1 MSTLRGP
8 IVPHSRSK
16 AVDRS
21 EVRLPVAWECFA
33 DSTSNFVLNGPWM
46 DPASAQVGDLI
57 RRVLGDASQPSM
69 FVLSDSAPGV
79 FTRAMLD
86 ATVGDRRVYVL
97 GPTGFGTGHR
107 DPGLRDRAS
116 AFVLARR
123 TSLPLLS
130 AVVNCSTR
138 RAVLC
143 IGALAT
149 GAPQW
154 AIELDEGQS
163 AGFVRV
169 ALHWFWHHAAD
180 EAWTE
185 PKSPALTFQPP
196 QDRPVDVVPPTDG
209 PVRLLRRPVDSE
221 VAPGDAV
228 CVRSTCVGLPQRARR
243 LITTPSGD
251 GQADLAALV
260 AAGSEVIG
268 LAQVLPDLWVTP
280 SEGKIEWPIA
290 DFMLRITLNS
300 SQARTLHDA
309 LLQARPAAVLR
320 REVPLRALSG
330 AVWLPNAASAKPCID
345 EAEIEV
351 GEVPCESLDEVSNK
365 EPGKWPDAPP
375 LVRKAIFAW
384 TNVPPTPPAKAVRSG
399 LYQQWDE
406 ADKSLSLRVKT
417 CSEQLKSA
425 GERSDQ
431 ARSTLGRWFEGVL
444 GLDRKRRELVA
455 ECESLAAVKLAGGSV
470 DAARGFVARLET
482 LEAGVQEYAG
492 GVDSDIAKAD
502 EQQQREQ
509 WEKEQAEHRA
519 QLDEIDAKI
528 AAAKQQKSSLDEE
541 SKDGQRKG
549 ESDSD
554 WKARQR
560 RLNDD
565 LKTVASDIARLNGS
579 RSQHEQALKRP
590 FSPKSRHGNDAKR
603 SSGKGFVPAPAKAS
617 AGLRVPAEA
626 LPSVGELFEAG
637 TERYLA
643 IDTWEQHDPGRAEA
657 ARLKARLVARKR

>member
-1 MSTLRGP
+1 M
-8 IVPHSRSK
+8 
-16 AVDRS
+16 
-21 EVRLPVAWECFA
+21 
-33 DSTSNFVLNGPWM
+33 
-46 DPASAQVGDLI
+46 
-57 RRVLGDASQPSM
+57 
-69 FVLSDSAPGV
+69 
-79 FTRAMLD
+79 
-86 ATVGDRRVYVL
+86 
-97 GPTGFGTGHR
+97 
-107 DPGLRDRAS
+107 
-116 AFVLARR
+116 
-123 TSLPLLS
+123 
-130 AVVNCSTR
+130 
-138 RAVLC
+138 
-143 IGALAT
+143 
-149 GAPQW
+149 
-154 AIELDEGQS
+154 
-163 AGFVRV
+163 

-196 QDRPVDVVPPTDG
+196 QERPVDVVPPTVG
-209 PVRLLRRPVDSE
+209 PVRLLRRPVDTE
-221 VAPGDAV
+221 VVPGDAV
-228 CVRSTCVGLPQRARR
+228 CVRSTIVGLPQRARR

-251 GQADLAALV
+251 SQADLAALV
-260 AAGSEVIG
+260 AAGAEVIG
-268 LAQVLPDLWVTP
+268 LTQLLPDLWVTP
-280 SEGKIEWPIA
+280 SEGMIEWPIA

-300 SQARTLHDA
+300 SQARPLHDA
-309 LLQARPAAVLR
+309 LLHTKPAAVLR
-320 REVPLRALSG
+320 REAPLRTLSG
-330 AVWLPNAASAKPCID
+330 SVWLPNAASAKPCID
-345 EAEIEV
+345 EEEIKV
-351 GEVPCESLDEVSNK
+351 GDVRCESLDEVSSK
-365 EPGKWPDAPP
+365 EPAKWPDAPP

-406 ADKSLSLRVKT
+406 ADKSLSARIKT
-417 CSEQLKSA
+417 CGELLKSA

-431 ARSTLGRWFEGVL
+431 ARTTLGRWFEGVL
-444 GLDRKRRELVA
+444 GLDRKRRALVA

-502 EQQQREQ
+502 EQQQREK
-509 WEKEQAEHRA
+509 WEREQAEHKK

-528 AAAKQQKSSLDEE
+528 AAAKQQKSLLDEE
-541 SKDGQRKG
+541 NKNGQRKE

-590 FSPKSRHGNDAKR
+590 FSPKSTHGSELR
-603 SSGKGFVPAPAKAS
+603 RTGGKGFVPAPAKAS

-643 IDTWEQHDPGRAEA
+643 IDIWEQYDPGRAEA
-657 ARLKARLVARKR
+657 ARLKAHLVARKR

>member
-8 IVPHSRSK
+8 IVPYPRSK
-16 AVDRS
+16 AIDRS
-21 EVRLPVAWECFA
+21 DVRLPVAWECFA
-33 DSTSNFVLNGPWM
+33 DSTPNFVLNGPWM
-46 DPASAQVGDLI
+46 DPASAQVGDLV
-57 RRVLGDASQPSM
+57 RRVLGDASQPSL
-69 FVLSDSAPGV
+69 FVLSDAAPGA

-86 ATVGDRRVYVL
+86 AAAGDRRVYVL
-97 GPTGFGTGHR
+97 GPTGFGTGQR

-123 TSLPLLS
+123 TSLPRLS

-143 IGALAT
+143 AGALAS

-154 AIELDEGQS
+154 AVELDESQS

-209 PVRLLRRPVDSE
+209 PVRLLRRPVDTE
-221 VAPGDAV
+221 VVPGDGV
-228 CVRSTCVGLPQRARR
+228 CVRNGIAGLPKRARR
-243 LITTPSGD
+243 LVTAPSGD
-251 GQADLAALV
+251 GQAELAALV

-268 LAQVLPDLWVTP
+268 LAQALPDMWVTP
-280 SEGKIEWPIA
+280 TEGVIEWPIA

-300 SQARTLHDA
+300 SQARVLHDA
-309 LLQARPAAVLR
+309 LIQARPAAVLR
-320 REVPLRALSG
+320 REAHLRTLSG
-330 AVWLPNAASAKPCID
+330 AVWLPNAAAAKPCID
-345 EAEIEV
+345 EDEIEV

-365 EPGKWPDAPP
+365 EPTKWPDAPP
-375 LVRKAIFAW
+375 LARKAVFTW
-384 TNVPPTPPAKAVRSG
+384 TNVPATPPTKAARSG
-399 LYQQWDE
+399 LYQQWE
-406 ADKSLSLRVKT
+406 EVDKALSSRVKT
-417 CSEQLKSA
+417 CGELLRSA

-470 DAARGFVARLET
+470 DAARGFVARLDQ
-482 LEAGVQEYAG
+482 LEAGVQEYAR

-565 LKTVASDIARLNGS
+565 LKTVASEIARLNGS
-579 RSQHEQALKRP
+579 RSQHEQAMKRP
-590 FSPKSRHGNDAKR
+590 FSPKSRHGNEGKR
-603 SSGKGFVPAPAKAS
+603 TGGKGFIPAPAKGS
-617 AGLRVPAEA
+617 AGLRIPAEA
-626 LPSVGELFEAG
+626 LPSVGELLEAG
-637 TERYLA
+637 TDRFLA

>member
-1 MSTLRGP
+1 MSTLHGP
-8 IVPHSRSK
+8 IVPYPRSK
-16 AVDRS
+16 AIDRS
-21 EVRLPVAWECFA
+21 DVRLAVAWECFA
-33 DSTSNFVLNGPWM
+33 DSTPNFVLSGPWM
-46 DPASAQVGDLI
+46 DPASAEVGDLV
-57 RRVLGDASQPSM
+57 RRVVGDASQPSL
-69 FVLSDSAPGV
+69 FVLPDAAPAT

-86 ATVGDRRVYVL
+86 AAAGDRRVYVL
-97 GPTGFGTGHR
+97 GPTGFGTGQR

-130 AVVNCSTR
+130 AVVNCQTR

-149 GAPQW
+149 GAARW
-154 AIELDEGQS
+154 TIELDEGQS

-169 ALHWFWHHAAD
+169 ALHWFWHHATD

-185 PKSPALTFQPP
+185 PKAPMLTFQPP
-196 QDRPVDVVPPTDG
+196 QERPVDVVPPTDG
-209 PVRLLRRPVDSE
+209 PVRLLRRPVDPE
-221 VAPGDAV
+221 VVPGNAV
-228 CVRSTCVGLPQRARR
+228 CVRSTSVGLPQRARR

-268 LAQVLPDLWVTP
+268 LAQLLPDLWVTP
-280 SEGKIEWPIA
+280 SEGMIELPIA

-300 SQARTLHDA
+300 SQARPLHDA
-309 LLQARPAAVLR
+309 LLHATPAAVLR
-320 REVPLRALSG
+320 REAPLRTLSG
-330 AVWLPNAASAKPCID
+330 SVWLPNAASAKPCID
-345 EAEIEV
+345 EKEIEV
-351 GEVPCESLDEVSNK
+351 GEVPCESLDEVSIK
-365 EPGKWPDAPP
+365 VPGNWPDAPP

-406 ADKSLSLRVKT
+406 ADKSLSARIKT
-417 CSEQLKSA
+417 CGELLKSA
-425 GERSDQ
+425 GERSDE
-431 ARSTLGRWFEGVL
+431 ARTTLGRWFEGVL
-444 GLDRKRRELVA
+444 GLDRKRRDLVA
-455 ECESLAAVKLAGGSV
+455 ECESLAAVKLAGRSV
-470 DAARGFVARLET
+470 DAARGFVARLVT

-502 EQQQREQ
+502 KQQQREQ
-509 WEKEQAEHRA
+509 WDKEQAEHRA

-528 AAAKQQKSSLDEE
+528 AAAKHQKLVLDEE
-541 SKDGQRKG
+541 IKSGQRKE

-565 LKTVASDIARLNGS
+565 LKTVASDIARLNVS

-590 FSPKSRHGNDAKR
+590 FSPKSRHGNDAKKT
-603 SSGKGFVPAPAKAS
+603 SSKGFVPAPAKAS
-617 AGLRVPAEA
+617 ARLRVPAEA
-626 LPSVGELFEAG
+626 LPSVGELFETE

-643 IDTWEQHDPGRAEA
+643 IDTWEQYDLGRAEA
-657 ARLKARLVARKR
+657 ARLKARLVARRR